1 VRKLWQRAAARV
13 DRMSLRERVS
23 IFAVLAVFIAA
34 LADTTL
40 IDPEW
45 ARQKQLSRQLAQR
58 QGDLSALQAQM
69 QRLAAIRQS
78 SPERENQERLARVR
92 REIAE
97 TESKIVDQ
105 QRRFT
110 RPEQMRSV
118 LEEMLGRNRR
128 VSLLDLKTLP
138 SGPMARPGE
147 ATAKPAADGAKA
159 ASGTAPLAERP
170 VYKHGMELTVSR
182 TYFDLLAYVSDLERL
197 PTQLYW
203 GGAEL
208 DASRYPML
216 KMRLVIFT
224 LSLDKAWMSV

>member
-1 VRKLWQRAAARV
+1 
-13 DRMSLRERVS
+13 VS
-23 IFAVLAVFIAA
+23 IFAALAVLIAA
-34 LADTTL
+34 LADATL

-45 ARQKQLSRQLAQR
+45 SKQKLLSRQLAQR
-58 QGDLSALQAQM
+58 QSDLSTLQDQI
-69 QRLAAIRQS
+69 QKLAAIRQS
-78 SPERENQERLARVR
+78 STERANRERLAQSR
-92 REIAE
+92 REIGE
-97 TESKIVDQ
+97 TESKIVDE

-138 SGPMARPGE
+138 SGPMAQPGE
-147 ATAKPAADGAKA
+147 AAAKPAADGAKPP
-159 ASGTAPLAERP
+159 SGTTPLAERP
-170 VYKHGMELTVSR
+170 VYRHGMELTVSG